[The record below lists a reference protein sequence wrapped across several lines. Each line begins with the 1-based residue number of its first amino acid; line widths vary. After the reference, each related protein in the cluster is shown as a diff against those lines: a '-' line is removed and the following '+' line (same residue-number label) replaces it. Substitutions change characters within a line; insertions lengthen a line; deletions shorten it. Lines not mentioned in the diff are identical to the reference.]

1 MAEWFKAVDLKSI
14 DGNTSAS
21 SNLAC
26 RVLWPVSQVYNVEE
40 VATLLKTTRPV
51 IYSLI
56 EKGYLPSIVL
66 GRRKVTRKALLE
78 FLDKNANTDFGELL
92 RAG

>member
-1 MAEWFKAVDLKSI
+1 MKEKTLSI
-14 DGNTSAS
+14 D
-21 SNLAC
+21 
-26 RVLWPVSQVYNVEE
+26 QQIVYKVKEE
-40 VATLLKTTRPV
+40 GTHFKTTRPV
-51 IYSLI
+51 GNSLI

>member
-1 MAEWFKAVDLKSI
+1 MKEQIIPIEQQL
-14 DGNTSAS
+14 
-21 SNLAC
+21 
-26 RVLWPVSQVYNVEE
+26 VYNVEE

-56 EKGYLPSIVL
+56 ENGYLPSIVL

-92 RAG
+92 RAS

>member
-1 MAEWFKAVDLKSI
+1 MAKYFYVYEIAGSPADRI
-14 DGNTSAS
+14 
-21 SNLAC
+21 
-26 RVLWPVSQVYNVEE
+26 YNVEE

>member
-1 MAEWFKAVDLKSI
+1 MKEQIIPI
-14 DGNTSAS
+14 DQQ
-21 SNLAC
+21 L
-26 RVLWPVSQVYNVEE
+26 VYNVEE

-51 IYSLI
+51 VYSLI
-56 EKGYLPSIVL
+56 DKGYLPSIVL

>member
-1 MAEWFKAVDLKSI
+1 MKEQTIPI
-14 DGNTSAS
+14 DQQ
-21 SNLAC
+21 L
-26 RVLWPVSQVYNVEE
+26 VYNVEE

-51 IYSLI
+51 VYSLI

-78 FLDKNANTDFGELL
+78 FDKNANTDFGELL